1 MRIEIRIECPAWAT
15 DQPDPRGLVEVAL
28 AEAGEVIDDAG
39 LRGREVCV
47 VLGDDAF
54 SRRLNDTWRG
64 RDGATNV
71 LAFPTMAPGA
81 WREIPAEVEESLGDI
96 VLARDVV
103 VEEARVQGKPLAWHF
118 THLVLHGYLHLLGYD
133 HGDDGSAREM
143 EDMERRIL
151 ARLGIPDPYEIEAD
165 RASATP

>member
-1 MRIEIRIECPAWAT
+1 MRIEVRIECPTWAT
-15 DQPDPRGLVEVAL
+15 DRPDPTGLVEVAL
-28 AEAGEVIDDAG
+28 AEAGEVIDDTG

-64 RDGATNV
+64 RDGTTNV

-96 VLARDVV
+96 VLARIGEEITLKRLQRIDAEHVELQPVSTNPEHKPIEVGPTTVDAGSVAVV
-103 VEEARVQGKPLAWHF
+103 VEAIVG
-118 THLVLHGYLHLLGYD
+118 T
-133 HGDDGSAREM
+133 
-143 EDMERRIL
+143 
-151 ARLGIPDPYEIEAD
+151 
-165 RASATP
+165 